1 MSANTIRIDQ
11 FISLLDKMYKEL
23 WNHSETLEKQLDS
36 IDDMDSDEYKF
47 KEIEDISNN
56 GKILAMQQIMSLAN
70 AILLGL
76 EKEGM

>member
-1 MSANTIRIDQ
+1 MSADTIRIDQ
-11 FISLLDKMYKEL
+11 FISLLDTMYKEL

-56 GKILAMQQIMSLAN
+56 GKILATQQIMSLAN
-70 AILLGL
+70 AILLGI
-76 EKEGM
+76 EKE

>member
-1 MSANTIRIDQ
+1 MEQSYRQLIEYAKIHL
-11 FISLLDKMYKEL
+11 ISLE
-23 WNHSETLEKQLDS
+23 QDS
-36 IDDMDSDEYKF
+36 AKVVAEMAQIEDMDSDEYKF

-56 GKILAMQQIMSLAN
+56 GKILATQQIMSLAS

>member
-56 GKILAMQQIMSLAN
+56 GKILATQQIMSLAN
-70 AILLGL
+70 AIILGI
-76 EKEGM
+76 EKE

>member
-1 MSANTIRIDQ
+1 MSADLIRIDQ
-11 FISLLDKMYKEL
+11 FLSLLDKMYKEL

>member
-1 MSANTIRIDQ
+1 MSADTIRIDQ
-11 FISLLDKMYKEL
+11 FISLLDTMYKEL

-56 GKILAMQQIMSLAN
+56 GKILATRQIMSLAH
-70 AILLGL
+70 AILLGQ